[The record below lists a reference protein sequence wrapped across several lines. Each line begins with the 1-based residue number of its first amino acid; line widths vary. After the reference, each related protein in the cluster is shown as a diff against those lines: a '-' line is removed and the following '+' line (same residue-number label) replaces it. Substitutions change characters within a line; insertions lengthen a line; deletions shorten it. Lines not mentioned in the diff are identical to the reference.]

1 MTIGTIIFL
10 IIAGILAGIFSS
22 AAGLASLI
30 SYPALLMVGLPPV
43 TANVVNTYGLIFT
56 GIGSVAAS
64 RKELRGHWKFTFKI
78 LPILLA
84 GCIVGALLLFAFPE
98 KIFARVVP
106 FFILGAAV
114 AVLIPSSATN
124 HSQHHSKTVTILSW
138 IAVFFAGIYS
148 GYFGAACGV
157 IMLALLNIITGEPFK
172 IYNAEK
178 NFIMFCANLLSLVV
192 YATKTAIKWEYVLP
206 LGAGFIIGGYLGPGL
221 VRHIPDKVIRIVVAI
236 GATVLAGVLAYQA
249 YC

>member
-1 MTIGTIIFL
+1 MSLGVIIFL
-10 IIAGILAGIFSS
+10 IVAGIIAGIFSS

-64 RKELRGHWKFTFKI
+64 RKELHGHWKFTFKV
-78 LPILLA
+78 LPLLLA
-84 GCIVGALLLFAFPE
+84 GCVVGALLLFAFPE
-98 KIFARVVP
+98 KFFARVVP

-124 HSQHHSKTVTILSW
+124 RSRQHSKAATVISW
-138 IAVFFAGIYS
+138 IAIFFAGIYS

-172 IYNAEK
+172 TYNAEK
-178 NFIMFCANLLSLVV
+178 NFIMFCANLLSLAV
-192 YATKTAIKWEYVLP
+192 YATKTAIKWGYVLP

-221 VRHIPDKVIRIVVAI
+221 VRHIPDKVIRIVVAV
-236 GATVLAGVLAYQA
+236 GATILAGVLAYQA
-249 YC
+249 YV